1 MPVCSYCICDAI
13 LIENVVDLVD
23 RFVVAGPSKSLQ
35 SIMSTLV
42 KIYLFL
48 ILSH

>member
-13 LIENVVDLVD
+13 LIETVVDLVA

-35 SIMSTLV
+35 SIMSTLA